1 MLRIIAGRFRSRL
14 LQTPD
19 SPETQPTKDRVK
31 EAIFSSLGLGIVD
44 KDGLD
49 LFAGS
54 GSLGFEALSRGCA
67 SMVFNDRLKA
77 AFQVLEANV
86 KALKVEV
93 QTTLLN
99 LAYSRCL
106 EKLSQE
112 KRTFDFIFLDPPY
125 AKGLSESAY
134 QNIVS
139 LGLLKENGI
148 LIVEDSVPI
157 TWLNTVDYQRLK
169 HYEYGMTHVAI
180 LWK

>member
-14 LQTPD
+14 IITPD

-31 EAIFSSLGLGIVD
+31 EAIFSSLGIGIID

-54 GSLGFEALSRGCA
+54 GSLGFEALSRGSA

-77 AFQVLEANV
+77 AVHALEANV
-86 KALKVEV
+86 KAFNVES
-93 QTTLLN
+93 QTTIFN

-106 EKLSQE
+106 EKLAQE
-112 KRTFDFIFLDPPY
+112 QRTFDFIFLDPPY
-125 AKGLSESAY
+125 AKGLAQAAY
-134 QNIVS
+134 EDIAA
-139 LGLLKENGI
+139 LGLFKENGI

-157 TWLNTVDYQRLK
+157 TWLNVVDHTRLK